1 MLKAKTITIVGLV
14 IAGFGVVT
22 PIAWD
27 IWADPY
33 ELSLFVHGRT
43 LLIQNNQG
51 IEGLRVMYL
60 SREIDKLF
68 SNEIS
73 IQNTGRRLIQKEDIV
88 KPLVVTFGEAQI
100 FGVALKEKQPS
111 NLEYSFKQISETQ
124 LQFDFDLLNRG
135 EKIVF
140 NVLTGKSPERIEGS
154 IRAKNLSKLNIRD
167 YEAEPP
173 LKDKIPTH
181 VFYVI
186 GFALFFLVFG
196 VRAARKEFGPLRH
209 DAFFVNETL
218 KAGFNKDELFQF
230 LQQNIWHRLSDRQK
244 TRLEEKI
251 QNADITDEK
260 ATRDVADA
268 ITYEALNQ
276 DASGL
281 VAIATIL
288 AVIVLIYG
296 FVRIAIA
303 IAI

>member
-14 IAGFGVVT
+14 ITAFGAVT

-33 ELSLFVHGRT
+33 ELSLFVHSRT

-167 YEAEPP
+167 YQAEPP

-181 VFYVI
+181 VFYVV

-196 VRAARKEFGPLRH
+196 VRAARKEFGPLRR

-218 KAGFNKDELFQF
+218 KPGFNKDELFQF
-230 LQQNIWHRLSDRQK
+230 LQHNIWHRLSDRQK

-251 QNADITDEK
+251 QNADTTDEK

-288 AVIVLIYG
+288 AVIALIYG